1 MMQGIAQY
9 EALERKID
17 ELLAHARQ
25 FQESQRDLENQLQEK
40 ERLFQQQAI
49 LIEQLKA
56 ERDEVRKRVER
67 LIALIEE
74 KVEDQRK
81 AAR

>member
-17 ELLAHARQ
+17 ELLTHTRQ
-25 FQESQRDLENQLQEK
+25 FQESQRELQSQLQEK

-67 LIALIEE
+67 LIAHIEE

>member
-1 MMQGIAQY
+1 MEGIVLY

-17 ELLAHARQ
+17 ELLSHTRQ
-25 FQESQRDLENQLQEK
+25 FQDSHRQLESQLQEK

-49 LIEQLKA
+49 LIEQLQA
-56 ERDEVRKRVER
+56 ERDEVRRRVER
-67 LIALIEE
+67 LIAHIEE

>member
-1 MMQGIAQY
+1 MMEGIALY
-9 EALERKID
+9 ETLERKID
-17 ELLAHARQ
+17 ELLTHTRQ
-25 FQESQRDLENQLQEK
+25 FQESQRQLEGQLQEK

-67 LIALIEE
+67 LIAHIEE

-81 AAR
+81 ATR

>member
-9 EALERKID
+9 EALERMID
-17 ELLAHARQ
+17 ELLAHTRQ
-25 FQESQRDLENQLQEK
+25 FQESQRELESQLQEK

-67 LIALIEE
+67 LIAHIEE

-81 AAR
+81 ATR

>member
-9 EALERKID
+9 EALERKLD
-17 ELLAHARQ
+17 ELLAYARQ
-25 FQESQRDLENQLQEK
+25 FQDSQRELEIQLQEK

-67 LIALIEE
+67 LIAHIEE

-81 AAR
+81 ATR

>member
-1 MMQGIAQY
+1 MMEGIALY
-9 EALERKID
+9 ETLERKID
-17 ELLAHARQ
+17 ELLTHTRH
-25 FQESQRDLENQLQEK
+25 FQESQRHLEGQLQEK

-67 LIALIEE
+67 LIAHIEE

-81 AAR
+81 ATR